1 MNRANASYTRS
12 HTSSASECAYA
23 SANALTP
30 ANDERSGVAYSGV
43 AYASGS
49 VRADKHASASSSE
62 RTHNALVR
70 YAYTH
75 NAREHSADA
84 HLARKDSASV
94 ESSDDSARALRL
106 SRTYLRAREKRAYGR
121 LGKAERVPSL
131 SFVGNGRGD
140 YVLSIVAIL
149 LSLLGLLF
157 IYSASCYSA
166 KVQTGDAF
174 HYVKTQAVALLIG
187 VFSSVLLSN
196 VKSSTL
202 KKVSPLLYLVGL
214 ALLGMV
220 FLPVLGVESY
230 GAKRWLN
237 LGFFTIQPSEYAKFF
252 MVMAIARFAS
262 EADMKKFVNVLFVLF
277 LGGAVCV
284 LIMLEPNMSIT
295 MCVVAVVFAM
305 LFASGA
311 RIKHLA
317 LLVVPVVLGAVALIL
332 VEPYRMQR
340 LLAFLDPWQSPLEEG
355 YQLIQSYYALG
366 SGGLFGVGLFQ
377 SRQKYL
383 FLPFA
388 ESDFILSIVGEETGI
403 FGIAAIMILFFVF
416 AKRGLKI
423 AREASDR
430 YSCYLALGIT
440 AVTSIQAM
448 LNMAVVCGA
457 IPPTGLPLPFMSAGG
472 SSLVAYLCAVGVLQ
486 SIAKNSAPYLQ
497 PTSFAKL

>member
-1 MNRANASYTRS
+1 MTVLSRF
-12 HTSSASECAYA
+12 SS
-23 SANALTP
+23 
-30 ANDERSGVAYSGV
+30 G
-43 AYASGS
+43 
-49 VRADKHASASSSE
+49 
-62 RTHNALVR
+62 
-70 YAYTH
+70 
-75 NAREHSADA
+75 A
-84 HLARKDSASV
+84 H
-94 ESSDDSARALRL
+94 DDSAQAVAGTGANSSRAA
-106 SRTYLRAREKRAYGR
+106 RARSGMRIKRKTDKTVHNPKLSVKGK
-121 LGKAERVPSL
+121 GKA
-131 SFVGNGRGD
+131 D
-140 YVLSIVAIL
+140 YTLAIVAIL
-149 LSLLGLLF
+149 LSLTGLVF

-174 HYVKTQAVALLIG
+174 RYVKTQAVALAIG
-187 VFSSVLLSN
+187 ALLSVLVSN

-202 KKVSPLLYLVGL
+202 KKLSPFLYLVGL

-220 FLPVLGVESY
+220 FLPVIGVESY

-252 MVMAIARFAS
+252 MVMAIAAYAS
-262 EADMKKFVNVLFVLF
+262 ERDMSKFSNLLFVLF
-277 LGGAVCV
+277 AGGAICI

-295 MCVVAVVFAM
+295 MCVVAVIFVM

-311 RIKHLA
+311 KIKHL
-317 LLVVPVVLGAVALIL
+317 LLFIVPVIAGAVALIL

-340 LLAFLDPWQSPLEEG
+340 LLAFVDPWKSPLEEG

-388 ESDFILSIVGEETGI
+388 ESDFILSVVGEEAGI
-403 FGIAAIMILFFVF
+403 FGIAVIMLLFFVF

-423 AREASDR
+423 AKEASNR

-440 AVTSIQAM
+440 AVTSVQA
-448 LNMAVVCGA
+448 LINMAVVCGA

-472 SSLVAYLCAVGVLQ
+472 SSLVAYLCAVGVLEG
-486 SIAKNSAPYLQ
+486 IAKNSAPYIGV
-497 PTSFAKL
+497 TDFANL